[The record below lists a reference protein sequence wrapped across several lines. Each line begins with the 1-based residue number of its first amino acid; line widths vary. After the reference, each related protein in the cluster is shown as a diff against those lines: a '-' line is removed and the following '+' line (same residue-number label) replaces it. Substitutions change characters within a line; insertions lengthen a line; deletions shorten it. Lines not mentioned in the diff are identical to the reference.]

1 MAEGLSDSS
10 WVPSKQWAVELM
22 SEQCI
27 QEDWPLGRICRK
39 HMGLCCINTPEF
51 LTAWCSLLWDCPTHV
66 GCLAA
71 STREMPV
78 APYPQLWQLKMSP
91 DSAKCPLGNRR
102 APGWEAV
109 NYTDIMKRFHQKYS
123 INEPPQQRGLSTCNL
138 LRGLLHHWQGTESI
152 SPFTDPTN
160 EPHRITAG
168 CFKLGVLVHSC
179 NPRARKADTGGPL
192 QVQGPSDLYMEL
204 SSRLARATPQNL
216 SQKNKPDTKAALWW
230 LRTMW

>member
-1 MAEGLSDSS
+1 
-10 WVPSKQWAVELM
+10 M
-22 SEQCI
+22 SEQSI

-78 APYPQLWQLKMSP
+78 APYSPVVTTENVSRQCQMSP
-91 DSAKCPLGNRR
+91 GEQKSPWLRSSEIHRHN
-102 APGWEAV
+102 E
-109 NYTDIMKRFHQKYS
+109 TISSKYS

-204 SSRLARATPQNL
+204 NSRLARATSQNP
-216 SQKNKPDTKAALWW
+216 SQKNKPDTKAALGL